1 MLPYHDKG
9 FVKEWIDSGLSIL
22 LLAVVNLSKR
32 FLLESE
38 SEKCCSGNELEHSSR
53 GKKVVVTSHPF
64 CCFTGFGGL
73 WPGHREA

>member
-9 FVKEWIDSGLSIL
+9 FVKEWIDAGLSIL

-38 SEKCCSGNELEHSSR
+38 I
-53 GKKVVVTSHPF
+53 
-64 CCFTGFGGL
+64 
-73 WPGHREA
+73 W

>member
-22 LLAVVNLSKR
+22 LLAVVNGQNDFCWKVK
-32 FLLESE
+32 FG
-38 SEKCCSGNELEHSSR
+38 KCCSGNELEHSSG
-53 GKKVVVTSHPF
+53 GKKVVVTSHLF